1 MNVSQVA
8 AVAFGGLVLLIL
20 SAIVAEGRGGPHS
33 TGRGSPLR
41 RARAVRRARQMIIAW
56 VVGSTLLAGV
66 TQRNLWPLSSWALM
80 TSAPTRQMGEK
91 PPYQRLLAVDDAG
104 HEYVVDYRA
113 LEPFAV
119 EELMAWMRY
128 SFMTLARA
136 DQDLAARYLLERLN
150 LARTRVRAG
159 DSPGTQGRWLGPLRA
174 PFHLMHPRQWT
185 SPETVPATPFVALRV
200 YGERWDLL
208 ERAADPA
215 RFTRVLLYEFH
226 E

>member
-8 AVAFGGLVLLIL
+8 AVAYGVLVLLTVV
-20 SAIVAEGRGGPHS
+20 AGVAEGRGGP
-33 TGRGSPLR
+33 RPVKR
-41 RARAVRRARQMIIAW
+41 VRHLIIAW
-56 VVGSTLLAGV
+56 LVGATLLAGV

-80 TSAPTRQMGEK
+80 TSVPTRHMGED

-104 HEYVVDYRA
+104 HEYAVDYRA

-128 SFMTLARA
+128 SFVKLPRA
-136 DQDLAARYLLERLN
+136 DQDSAARYLLDRLN

-159 DSPGTQGRWLGPLRA
+159 RSPGTQGRWLGPLRA
-174 PFHLMHPRQWT
+174 PYHLLHPRQWT
-185 SPETVPATPFVALRV
+185 SPESVPAAPFVAIRV
-200 YGERWDLL
+200 YGEQWDLL

-226 E
+226 L